1 MMSGLRMRF
10 VSWCCRRLW
19 KTKPGKVLFIN
30 HTGSGY
36 KCNPKYVCEELL
48 RRGYA
53 GELVWMGGL
62 SRTARKEI
70 PARVAC
76 ASLHG
81 LRALWHLA
89 TAEVWVDNVSVL
101 RFLNHGLVKKPGQVY
116 IQTWHGSMGLKLD
129 GLDTKTSDPEAIAAL
144 KCETPLVDFCIAN
157 SEHEA
162 QFYARNWFGPRKI
175 VKYGHPRNDVFFRDR
190 EPLRDKVCRQLGLS
204 PATKLFLYAP
214 TFRDGGTAD
223 AELDVRSTVAAL
235 EERFGGEWRF
245 LFRPHPKAK
254 GHGLAPGAA
263 DVVNVAAYDDIQELL
278 VAADAMATDYSSC
291 ICDFLLGGR
300 PGFIFAPDLDAYANG
315 RGLCYPLETTPFP
328 VAKTSSGLADAIRA
342 FDAVRYAEARESF
355 LEARGCVEDGQASA
369 RVADLI
375 VAQTLGSR

>member
-1 MMSGLRMRF
+1 M
-10 VSWCCRRLW
+10 
-19 KTKPGKVLFIN
+19 LFIN
-30 HTGSGY
+30 HTGNGY

-62 SRTARKEI
+62 SGSDRQHI
-70 PARVAC
+70 PSRVKC
-76 ASLHG
+76 VSLHG

-101 RFLNHGLVKKPGQVY
+101 RFLERGLVKKPEQTY

-129 GLDTKTSDPEAIAAL
+129 GVDAKTSDPEAVEAL
-144 KCETPLVDFCIAN
+144 KRETPLVDFCIAN

-162 QFYARNWFGPRKI
+162 QFYARNWFGKRKI

-190 EPLRDKVCRQLGLS
+190 EPIREKVCLRLGL
-204 PATKLFLYAP
+204 PPTAKLFLYAP

-223 AELDVRSTVAAL
+223 AELDVRGTIAAL
-235 EERFGGEWRF
+235 EDRFGGEWRF

-254 GHGLAPGAA
+254 GRGLASDEASI
-263 DVVNVAAYDDIQELL
+263 VNVLGYDDMQELL
-278 VAADAMATDYSSC
+278 VAVDAMATDYSSC

-328 VAKTSSGLADAIRA
+328 VAKTSSALADAIRA
-342 FDAVRYAEARESF
+342 FDAARYAEEREVF
-355 LEARGCVEDGQASA
+355 LEARGCVEDGHASS

-375 VAQTLGSR
+375 IAQALGSK